1 MEGRRQNGQTKGI
14 ISNYN
19 DYNGFFDAKELIEQ
33 FGKKLIDYN
42 RLLMLETE
50 GGYRFPPF
58 KLPTL
63 LTLSYT

>member
-14 ISNYN
+14 II

-58 KLPTL
+58 KLPTI